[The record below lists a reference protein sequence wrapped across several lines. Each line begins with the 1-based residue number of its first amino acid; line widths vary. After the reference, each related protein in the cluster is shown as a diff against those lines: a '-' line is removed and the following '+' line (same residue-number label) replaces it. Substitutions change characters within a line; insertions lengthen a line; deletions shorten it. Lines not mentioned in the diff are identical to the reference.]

1 MIGYDSIHIVMS
13 VIHVDIGWTE

>member
-1 MIGYDSIHIVMS
+1 MS